1 MLSLA
6 LIFFSHIPPEHFL
19 RCEDY
24 EWLKNG
30 VNESDLFSPSE
41 KSEMIL
47 HWIEHTDPACFDN
60 KDAND

>member
-6 LIFFSHIPPEHFL
+6 LIFFSHVPPENFL

-24 EWLKNG
+24 AWLKEG
-30 VNESDLFSPSE
+30 IEQSDLFTPLE
-41 KSEMIL
+41 KFEFTL
-47 HWIEHTDPACFDN
+47 HWMEHTDPTCFDS

>member
-6 LIFFSHIPPEHFL
+6 LIFFSHVPPGDFL

-30 VNESDLFSPSE
+30 LEESDLFSPAE
-41 KSEMIL
+41 KSDMIL
-47 HWIEHTDPACFDN
+47 HWINHTDPKCFN
-60 KDAND
+60 N

>member
-6 LIFFSHIPPEHFL
+6 LIFFSHIPPEDFL

-41 KSEMIL
+41 KSKMIL
-47 HWIEHTDPACFDN
+47 HWIEHTDPACFGN

>member
-6 LIFFSHIPPEHFL
+6 LIFFSHVPSKDYL

-24 EWLKNG
+24 QWLKQG
-30 VNESDLFSPSE
+30 IEKTTLFTPFE
-41 KSEMIL
+41 KSDIL
-47 HWIEHTDPACFDN
+47 IHWMNHTDPHCFDS

>member
-6 LIFFSHIPPEHFL
+6 LIFFNHIPPEHFL

-24 EWLKNG
+24 KWLRQG
-30 VNESDLFSPSE
+30 MEESELFTPAE
-41 KSEMIL
+41 KSHYII
-47 HWIEHTDPACFDN
+47 HWIEHTDPTCFDN

>member
-6 LIFFSHIPPEHFL
+6 LIFFSHVPPGDFL

-24 EWLKNG
+24 QWLKQG
-30 VNESDLFSPSE
+30 LKETTLFTPAE
-41 KSEMIL
+41 KSDIL
-47 HWIEHTDPACFDN
+47 IHWINHTDPHCFDS

>member
-6 LIFFSHIPPEHFL
+6 LIFFSHVPVENYL

-24 EWLKNG
+24 HWLKQG
-30 VNESDLFSPSE
+30 LEETTLFTPAE
-41 KSEMIL
+41 KSEIL
-47 HWIEHTDPACFDN
+47 INWIEHTDPSCFDN

>member
-6 LIFFSHIPPEHFL
+6 LIFFSHIPAEHML

-24 EWLKNG
+24 QWLKNG
-30 VNESDLFSPSE
+30 LEESDLFSPSE

-47 HWIEHTDPACFDN
+47 HWINHTDPQCFDN
-60 KDAND
+60 